1 MGKLAQDL
9 LNTDWS
15 CFTMKQLQLRRKLLQ
30 ALRLSMPPK
39 RQGRIPRRRLRQLQ
53 VLPCQKRAHPNV
65 RRNPLLSVPD
75 RRGFSPYVW
84 ILWFSLPEAS
94 WLSSVPMVHPQ
105 CERGKACQQFLPKPI
120 CTCTFRGGC
129 KMLKSHCAA
138 TKVSCLECMPAD
150 LTCAAFNRP
159 FVHGIGTAPP
169 VWQRGPGT
177 MLRQPDR
184 VSNHFL
190 NNIIFA

>member
-75 RRGFSPYVW
+75 WRGFSPNVW
-84 ILWFSLPEAS
+84 IVWFSQDKLQHSIHFQPAIKKDF
-94 WLSSVPMVHPQ
+94 PTPHVHAGA
-105 CERGKACQQFLPKPI
+105 RIRCQ
-120 CTCTFRGGC
+120 
-129 KMLKSHCAA
+129 MLI
-138 TKVSCLECMPAD
+138 L
-150 LTCAAFNRP
+150 
-159 FVHGIGTAPP
+159 
-169 VWQRGPGT
+169 RGPKCST
-177 MLRQPDR
+177 FKHQAAVHSASIHCPFSVHSDRKSSIQPETALEI
-184 VSNHFL
+184 VTF
-190 NNIIFA
+190 